1 MKIAIISPGTLP
13 IPAIKGGAVEILI
26 DEINKYDNSDLEI
39 VNYSIYDNDI
49 DKDNGNIYIK
59 IPKYIK
65 VFDKFNYFIL
75 SKVFHIKKAYSYR
88 FFLQRIYYVKK
99 VSCSLKKKTYDCIVI
114 ENSTPLFLALKFHKN
129 YIKYQGKYFY
139 HLHNEIGNLCG
150 CKKIIEKTEKIICVS
165 EYIKQTVEH
174 KFPNYPINNIV
185 ILKNAVSNEIKITGS
200 DPFKSFRNNSKII
213 LFVGRLTYDKG
224 IMHLIKAIKKI
235 KNRDYKL
242 VIVGSTFFNSK
253 TNSSF
258 EKELEKESS
267 SIKDR
272 IIFTGYVPH
281 TLLGDYYAKSDFC
294 VFPSIWNEPAG
305 LTMIESIHCGTP
317 IITTSKGGIKEY
329 IKPDT
334 SIILD
339 YKSDDDF
346 IESLYENIML
356 LLDNQDL
363 LNNMRNMCKNEKI
376 SIEYGKSFF
385 YEITGDEC
393 GK

>member
-1 MKIAIISPGTLP
+1 MILLEVSFSISVFICNCFEFITSNNLTSEKFISGVLP
-13 IPAIKGGAVEILI
+13 
-26 DEINKYDNSDLEI
+26 
-39 VNYSIYDNDI
+39 
-49 DKDNGNIYIK
+49 
-59 IPKYIK
+59 
-65 VFDKFNYFIL
+65 
-75 SKVFHIKKAYSYR
+75 
-88 FFLQRIYYVKK
+88 
-99 VSCSLKKKTYDCIVI
+99 
-114 ENSTPLFLALKFHKN
+114 
-129 YIKYQGKYFY
+129 
-139 HLHNEIGNLCG
+139 
-150 CKKIIEKTEKIICVS
+150 
-165 EYIKQTVEH
+165 
-174 KFPNYPINNIV
+174 
-185 ILKNAVSNEIKITGS
+185 
-200 DPFKSFRNNSKII
+200 
-213 LFVGRLTYDKG
+213 
-224 IMHLIKAIKKI
+224 
-235 KNRDYKL
+235 
-242 VIVGSTFFNSK
+242 FFNSK

-272 IIFTGYVPH
+272 IMFTGYVPH

-317 IITTSKGGIKEY
+317 IITTSKGGIREY

-363 LNNMRNMCKNEKI
+363 LNNMRDKCKNEKN

-385 YEITGDEC
+385 YEITGGEC